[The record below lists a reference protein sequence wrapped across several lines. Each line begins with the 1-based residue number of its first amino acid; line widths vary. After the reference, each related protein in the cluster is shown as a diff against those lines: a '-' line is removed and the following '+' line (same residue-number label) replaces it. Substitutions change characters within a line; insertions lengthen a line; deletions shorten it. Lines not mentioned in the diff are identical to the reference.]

1 MERCK
6 EAGER
11 PAAFDEFGHSLQQIR
26 KAVDLYHSKVD
37 KVYIVS
43 YILHTS
49 LIILS
54 FCDGLYFTCIWPGIF
69 SQVCFPVNQNCFTG
83 KFL

>member
-1 MERCK
+1 MYCWLLQKLGQPIVERCK

-37 KVYIVS
+37 EVYIVS

-49 LIILS
+49 LIILN
-54 FCDGLYFTCIWPGIF
+54 GHY
-69 SQVCFPVNQNCFTG
+69 
-83 KFL
+83 